1 MLYSVFQHNT
11 TYSICKEA
19 ICSRVTRNMQT
30 AKKEQKMKENKQ
42 NYLEAQDLYDQY
54 KKSVEDGQCT
64 ERLGEMF
71 ITLTNHILR
80 SPNFNRYPKEVKED
94 LSGHAIVKLM
104 KSLKTVKLEFTAQQI
119 FNFATRTVYT
129 AFLSELGRHYKF
141 ENTKRAATRKYL
153 ESSPFI
159 DVRTRE
165 DMISEIDSF
174 EASLMEKK
182 ALRKK

>member
-1 MLYSVFQHNT
+1 
-11 TYSICKEA
+11 
-19 ICSRVTRNMQT
+19 
-30 AKKEQKMKENKQ
+30 MKENNKR

-54 KKSVEDGQCT
+54 KKSVEDGKCT
-64 ERLGEMF
+64 EKLGEMYL
-71 ITLTNHILR
+71 TLTEHLLR

-94 LSGHAIVKLM
+94 LRGHALEKLM
-104 KSLKTVKLEFTAQQI
+104 KSLKTVKLEFTPHQI
-119 FNFATRTVYT
+119 FNFATRTIYT
-129 AFLSELGRHYKF
+129 AFLSELGRHYKY

-153 ESSPFI
+153 ESSTFI

-165 DMISEIDSF
+165 DMINEIDSF

>member
-1 MLYSVFQHNT
+1 
-11 TYSICKEA
+11 
-19 ICSRVTRNMQT
+19 MQT
-30 AKKEQKMKENKQ
+30 NKKEQKMKENKR

-64 ERLGEMF
+64 DKLGEMF
-71 ITLTNHILR
+71 LTLTEHLLR

-94 LSGHAIVKLM
+94 LQGHAIVKLM
-104 KSLKTVKLEFTAQQI
+104 KSLKTVKLEFTPHQI
-119 FNFATRTVYT
+119 FNFATRTIYT
-129 AFLSELGRHYKF
+129 AFLSELGRHYKQ
-141 ENTKRAATRKYL
+141 ENIKRAATRKYL

>member
-1 MLYSVFQHNT
+1 M
-11 TYSICKEA
+11 E
-19 ICSRVTRNMQT
+19 
-30 AKKEQKMKENKQ
+30 ENNKR
-42 NYLEAQDLYDQY
+42 NYLEAEDFYDQY

-64 ERLGEMF
+64 EKLGEMF
-71 ITLTNHILR
+71 LTLTDHMLR

-94 LSGHAIVKLM
+94 LRGHALEKLM
-104 KSLKTVKLEFTAQQI
+104 KSLRTVKLEFTPHQI
-119 FNFATRTVYT
+119 FNFATRSVYT
-129 AFLSELGRHYKF
+129 AFLSELGRHYKQ
-141 ENTKRAATRKYL
+141 ENIKRAATRKYL

>member
-1 MLYSVFQHNT
+1 MGNY
-11 TYSICKEA
+11 ID
-19 ICSRVTRNMQT
+19 
-30 AKKEQKMKENKQ
+30 Q
-42 NYLEAQDLYDQY
+42 NELYDEY

-64 ERLGEMF
+64 EKLGEMF
-71 ITLTNHILR
+71 MTLTNHILR
-80 SPNFNRYPKEVKED
+80 SPSFNRYPKELKED

-104 KSLKTVKLEFTAQQI
+104 KSLKTVNLEFTHQQI

-129 AFLSELGRHYKF
+129 AFLSELGRHYKQ

-159 DVRTRE
+159 DVRIR
-165 DMISEIDSF
+165 DQMISEIDSF

>member
-1 MLYSVFQHNT
+1 
-11 TYSICKEA
+11 
-19 ICSRVTRNMQT
+19 
-30 AKKEQKMKENKQ
+30 MKENKR
-42 NYLEAQDLYDQY
+42 NYLEAQELYDQY

-64 ERLGEMF
+64 DKLGEMF
-71 ITLTNHILR
+71 ITLTDHILR
-80 SPNFNRYPKEVKED
+80 SPNFNRYSYQVKED

-104 KSLKTVKLEFTAQQI
+104 KSLKTVKLYLTPQQI

-153 ESSPFI
+153 ESSPYI

-165 DMISEIDSF
+165 DMINEIDSF

>member
-1 MLYSVFQHNT
+1 
-11 TYSICKEA
+11 
-19 ICSRVTRNMQT
+19 
-30 AKKEQKMKENKQ
+30 MKENKR
-42 NYLEAQDLYDQY
+42 NYLDQKELYNEY
-54 KKSVEDGQCT
+54 KKSVDNDQCT
-64 ERLGEMF
+64 ERLGELF
-71 ITLTNHILR
+71 QTLICHMLR
-80 SPNFNRYPKEVKED
+80 SPSFNRYPKEVKED

-104 KSLKTVKLEFTAQQI
+104 KSLKTVKLYLTSQQI

-165 DMISEIDSF
+165 DMINEIDAF

-182 ALRKK
+182 SLRKK

>member
-1 MLYSVFQHNT
+1 MGNYIDQ
-11 TYSICKEA
+11 KE
-19 ICSRVTRNMQT
+19 
-30 AKKEQKMKENKQ
+30 
-42 NYLEAQDLYDQY
+42 LYDEY
-54 KKSVEDGQCT
+54 KKSVDNDQCT
-64 ERLGEMF
+64 EKLGEMF

-80 SPNFNRYPKEVKED
+80 SPSFNRYPIQVKED
-94 LSGHAIVKLM
+94 LRGHAIVKLM
-104 KSLKTVKLEFTAQQI
+104 KSLKTVRLEFAPQQI

-129 AFLSELGRHYKF
+129 AFLSELGRHYKH
-141 ENTKRAATRKYL
+141 EGIKRAATRKYL

-165 DMISEIDSF
+165 DMINEIDSF

>member
-1 MLYSVFQHNT
+1 M
-11 TYSICKEA
+11 E
-19 ICSRVTRNMQT
+19 
-30 AKKEQKMKENKQ
+30 ENKR

-64 ERLGEMF
+64 EKLGEMF
-71 ITLTNHILR
+71 FTLTEHMLR
-80 SPNFNRYPKEVKED
+80 SPNFNRYPKELKED
-94 LSGHAIVKLM
+94 LQGHAIVKLM
-104 KSLKTVKLEFTAQQI
+104 KSLKTVKLEFTPHQI
-119 FNFATRTVYT
+119 FNFATRSVYT
-129 AFLSELGRHYKF
+129 AFLSELGRHYKQ
-141 ENTKRAATRKYL
+141 ENIKRAATRKYL

-182 ALRKK
+182 ALRNK